1 LFNKKILYIVNKT
14 TIGIKS
20 MKKKITLVL
29 LFAFTCLSFAQ
40 KVNTGKEIMI
50 CAHPLAAQAG
60 LEVYNNGG
68 NVVDVAIAT
77 AYALGVVEPFGS
89 GIGGEG
95 MMLIYDAKEKKCTVI
110 DFKAISPK
118 AATYSTLDFNNL
130 SAWSRTIKGA
140 SVPSAV
146 AGLEYALE
154 KFGKI
159 DRKKV
164 IQPAINYAINGFEAD
179 SSLELFVNIYKR
191 YLDNDDYSKKIYCP
205 KGKPVKKGNIVKNK
219 DYGNTLIQIRDK
231 GATDFYSGQIA
242 DKIVQDSKKNG
253 GFITKEDLEAY
264 KPLVREALVGNY
276 KGYDILTTPPPCGGM
291 ILLEAINILKYFN
304 LAECKK
310 ENDYSLHI
318 LSEVFKKIYIDESAF
333 NSDPEFYNVPV
344 ETVTSQKF
352 AFDRF
357 KEINL
362 ASPTDTKDVTIG
374 VIGDKNT
381 TQLTVMDIEGNTV
394 SLTIT
399 LSSLFG
405 SAHTVEGCGFHL
417 NNEMQNYNK
426 DKTHPKSLEPHKRV
440 VTSLVPTIITKNG
453 RPIYAT
459 GTPGGDLII
468 STVLQIIINLLE
480 FDMNLEEAMF
490 APRIFSTY
498 YQSELELEN
507 DFPKASTEQLEHIGH
522 ELKFYP
528 KHRAYFGAVQSVMY
542 DEKTKSLIG
551 VSDPRRGGAAMGK

>member
-1 LFNKKILYIVNKT
+1 
-14 TIGIKS
+14 
-20 MKKKITLVL
+20 MKKKITIIL
-29 LFAFTCLSFAQ
+29 LFVFTSLSFSQ
-40 KVNTGKEIMI
+40 KVNTAKEIMI

-60 LEVYNNGG
+60 LDVYNSGG
-68 NVVDVAIAT
+68 NFVDAAIAT

-95 MMLIYDAKEKKCTVI
+95 MMLIYHAKEQKCTVI

-118 AATYSTLDFNNL
+118 AANYSTLDYSNVSSWN
-130 SAWSRTIKGA
+130 RTIKGA

-164 IQPAINYAINGFEAD
+164 IQPAIDYAINGFEVD
-179 SSLELFVNIYKR
+179 SSLELYLNNFKR
-191 YLDNDDYSKKIYCP
+191 YLDNDEYSKKTYYP
-205 KGKPVKKGNIVKNK
+205 KGKTVKYGDIVKNK

-231 GATDFYSGQIA
+231 GAVDFYYGKIA
-242 DKIVQDSKKNG
+242 DKIAKDSKKNG

-264 KPLVREALVGNY
+264 KPLIREALVGNY

-291 ILLEAINILKYFN
+291 VLLEAINILKYFN
-304 LAECKK
+304 LNECKK

-318 LSEVFKKIYIDESAF
+318 LSEVFKRIYMDENTF
-333 NSDPEFYNVPV
+333 NGDPEFSTIPV
-344 ETVTSQKF
+344 EDVISQNF
-352 AFDRF
+352 AFNRF

-362 ASPTDTKDVTIG
+362 ASPTDTRDVKSG

-381 TQLTVMDIEGNTV
+381 THLTVMDIEGNTV

-405 SAHTVEGCGFHL
+405 TAHTVEGCGFHL
-417 NNEMQNYNK
+417 NNEMQNYNTDENHLNGLK
-426 DKTHPKSLEPHKRV
+426 PHKRV
-440 VTSLVPTIITKNG
+440 VTSLVPTIIMKNG

-480 FDMNLEEAMF
+480 FDMSLEEAMF
-490 APRIFSTY
+490 APRIFSSY
-498 YQSELELEN
+498 YQTELELEN
-507 DFPKASTEQLEHIGH
+507 GFNEASTEQLKQIGH

-528 KHRAYFGAVQSVMY
+528 PYRAYFGSAQSIMY
-542 DEKTKSLIG
+542 DEKTESLIG
-551 VSDPRRGGAAMGK
+551 VSDPRRSGAAIGK